1 MKDAVDHLINDLL
14 GAGQET
20 SLSVHDLRKFQS
32 ELARHQAIKTML
44 DAKVSFAIRMFE
56 RNDCLPSSDQ

>member
-1 MKDAVDHLINDLL
+1 MTNAVDHLINDLL

-20 SLSVHDLRKFQS
+20 SLSAHDLRKFQF
-32 ELARHQAIKTML
+32 ELAKHQAIKTML
-44 DAKVSFAIRMFE
+44 DAKVNFAIRMFE

>member
-1 MKDAVDHLINDLL
+1 MTNALDHLINDLL

-20 SLSVHDLRKFQS
+20 GLSVHDLRKFQS

-56 RNDCLPSSDQ
+56 RNDCLPSSGQ

>member
-1 MKDAVDHLINDLL
+1 M
-14 GAGQET
+14 
-20 SLSVHDLRKFQS
+20 SVHDHRKFQS

>member
-1 MKDAVDHLINDLL
+1 MMNALDHLINDLL
-14 GAGQET
+14 GASKEIG
-20 SLSVHDLRKFQS
+20 LSVHDLRKFQS

-56 RNDCLPSSDQ
+56 RNDFLPSSDQ

>member
-1 MKDAVDHLINDLL
+1 MKNAVDHLINDFL

>member
-14 GAGQET
+14 GAGQES
-20 SLSVHDLRKFQS
+20 SLSAHDLRKFQF

-56 RNDCLPSSDQ
+56 RNDCLRSSDQ

>member
-1 MKDAVDHLINDLL
+1 MKNAIDHVINDLL